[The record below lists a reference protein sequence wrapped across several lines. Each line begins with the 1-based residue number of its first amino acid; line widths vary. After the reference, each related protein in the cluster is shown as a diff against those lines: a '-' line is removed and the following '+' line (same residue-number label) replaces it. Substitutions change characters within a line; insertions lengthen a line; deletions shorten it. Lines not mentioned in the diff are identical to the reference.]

1 MAVDIETA
9 TLEDYRD
16 MMLRPTKLNEI
27 AQVLYDL
34 AQQADGSLIEIG
46 SSKREIEALQD
57 RMESVEND
65 ISDLRGR
72 VSALATNL
80 DNLYSTVD
88 TLSDAI
94 TRIGTAI
101 DNLDERVST
110 LETA

>member
-34 AQQADGSLIEIG
+34 AQQATGSLIEIG
-46 SSKREIEALQD
+46 ASKREVEALQD
-57 RMESVEND
+57 RMDSAEDD
-65 ISDLRGR
+65 ISYLQDI
-72 VSALATNL
+72 VSALTTNL
-80 DNLYSTVD
+80 DNLTNTVS

-94 TRIGTAI
+94 IRLGTAI

-110 LETA
+110 IENA